1 MIHTWRQRCLDFIF
15 PPSESLLI
23 LRVFSDTSPLS
34 FYQPTYPNGII
45 ALSHYNEPYIKA
57 NITAGKF
64 EHNEPALKN
73 LGLLLQQHLHE
84 SVTTWRPEETI
95 FVPIPLH
102 RKRQAKRGYNQ
113 VDVLLKS
120 GLRGTDFHTHQ
131 LLERIKNTSPQS
143 HLARTDRLSH
153 LKDAF
158 AYRPQKIDWTAIRR
172 VVLVDDVSTTGSTLE
187 AGSAVLRANIPKHV
201 EIQLLAFVH

>member
-23 LRVFSDTSPLS
+23 LRAFSDISPLS

-120 GLRGTDFHTHQ
+120 GLRGTNFHTYQ

-143 HLARTDRLSH
+143 HLTRTDRLPH

-158 AYRPQKIDWTAIRR
+158 IYRSCAIDWNNIKQ
-172 VVLVDDVSTTGSTLE
+172 VVLVDDVITTGSTLE
-187 AGSAVLRANIPKHV
+187 AGANVLRSHLPKNV
-201 EIQLLAFVH
+201 SIIMLAFAH